1 MFCSRERR
9 SLGAAVALLS
19 LLRNEGG
26 SVRTSLAQIFNE
38 RRDHFHTF
46 RLGEYLD
53 PFNAAALSFIGRA
66 QAFSST
72 TPPIR
77 SRLGNWPC
85 RSWRIYMPTLIAF
98 GSSPH

>member
-26 SVRTSLAQIFNE
+26 SVRASLAQIFNE

-46 RLGEYLD
+46 RLGGKRCC
-53 PFNAAALSFIGRA
+53 AALVAGA
-66 QAFSST
+66 ML
-72 TPPIR
+72 P
-77 SRLGNWPC
+77 
-85 RSWRIYMPTLIAF
+85 M
-98 GSSPH
+98 